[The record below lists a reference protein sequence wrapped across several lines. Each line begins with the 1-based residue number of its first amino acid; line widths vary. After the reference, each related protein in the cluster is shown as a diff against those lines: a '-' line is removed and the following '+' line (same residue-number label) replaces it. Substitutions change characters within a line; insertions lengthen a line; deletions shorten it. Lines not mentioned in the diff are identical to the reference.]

1 MKLKQI
7 VQNLIP
13 DFSAVPG
20 FLKMLLGG
28 ITAIPK
34 VFSENFFK
42 ERYYLHFFIS
52 IVLSFAAIRFM
63 CVNMHLADTPTW
75 FHIMCGWVIG
85 YVVNVVREGFL
96 EDRGRA
102 KFDWNDVHAGA
113 YGGIVGAILYT
124 LL

>member
-20 FLKMLLGG
+20 FLKFLSGG

-34 VFSENFFK
+34 VFSKNFFK
-42 ERYYLHFFIS
+42 QRYYLHFFIS
-52 IVLSFAAIRFM
+52 IIISLVAIRFM
-63 CVNMHLADTPTW
+63 CVNMHLADTPIW
-75 FHIMCGWVIG
+75 FQILCGWVIG
-85 YVVNVVREGFL
+85 FVVNLVREGFL

-113 YGGIVGAILYT
+113 YGGVVGAVICT